1 MLLLLQLVVWLLC
14 CPASLAASSDGPG
27 GNAPATTGVL
37 GGAPGGKRTLVLLDS
52 LLTKQ
57 THSTFLNSLQQ
68 RGHQLSFHL
77 ASNGDLDLQR

>member
-1 MLLLLQLVVWLLC
+1 MMLLLQLVVWLIC
-14 CPASLAASSDGPG
+14 CPTLLASSSDGPG

-37 GGAPGGKRTLVLLDS
+37 GGAPGAKRTLVLLDS
-52 LLTKQ
+52 VLTKL

-77 ASNGDLDLQR
+77 ASSGDLDLQR